1 MNLGA
6 CFACCVIAR
15 FMQVLRRDAVQRTP
29 KLFATCS
36 LGFTFSSVKSTMFC
50 QACAKAS
57 SLASLRRQ
65 VPRIKQLPRH
75 HRLYASSTAIQ
86 ITDPILLY
94 DNLVRSGRIQQD
106 EQQLRL
112 LYQLRKIHDELMDYK
127 PSYSL
132 RYLLD
137 TARPEAASGPN
148 GDDRGNVT
156 SQSIIPSKAT
166 KSLVQALSHEDD
178 LPNLDS
184 PEGFLLTGS
193 VGTGKTMLLDLF
205 YDSLPIKKKRIHY
218 HAFLLGLYRQVFV
231 ALEEQRIAA
240 DNEEREMQSLAGLNG
255 RGYPWSRKEEN
266 KAKALTRGWRQV
278 SSRS

>member
-1 MNLGA
+1 ML
-6 CFACCVIAR
+6 CRQCAR
-15 FMQVLRRDAVQRTP
+15 
-29 KLFATCS
+29 
-36 LGFTFSSVKSTMFC
+36 FSSVAGPRYNATTSRMVQLRIQRAAST
-50 QACAKAS
+50 
-57 SLASLRRQ
+57 
-65 VPRIKQLPRH
+65 
-75 HRLYASSTAIQ
+75 STAIQ

-94 DNLVRSGRIQQD
+94 ENLVRSGRIQRD
-106 EQQLRL
+106 ENQLRL
-112 LYQLRKIHDELMDYK
+112 LYQLRKIHDVLMDYK

-132 RYLLD
+132 RFLLES
-137 TARPEAASGPN
+137 ARPETSSSTASGRF
-148 GDDRGNVT
+148 DDRDIT
-156 SQSIIPSKAT
+156 SLSARILPSKVT
-166 KSLVQALSHEDD
+166 KDLVRSLSHEDD
-178 LPNLDS
+178 LSNLDT

-240 DNEEREMQSLAGLNG
+240 DNEEREMQSLAGLDG

-278 SSRS
+278 GHRQLEHCHWDCISNLFIQRSSLADVAMMIPRSLRSMCSPKLP

>member
-1 MNLGA
+1 MP
-6 CFACCVIAR
+6 I
-15 FMQVLRRDAVQRTP
+15 
-29 KLFATCS
+29 
-36 LGFTFSSVKSTMFC
+36 
-50 QACAKAS
+50 
-57 SLASLRRQ
+57 LRRQ
-65 VPRIKQLPRH
+65 RYPVLSAVSDVRW
-75 HRLYASSTAIQ
+75 YASSTAIQ

-94 DNLVRSGRIQQD
+94 ENLVRSGRIQQD

-112 LYQLRKIHDELMDYK
+112 LYQLRKIHGTLMDYK
-127 PSYSL
+127 PTYSL
-132 RYLLD
+132 RYLLES
-137 TARPEAASGPN
+137 ARPETAS
-148 GDDRGNVT
+148 DDGSKQLGQHIV
-156 SQSIIPSKAT
+156 PSKAT
-166 KSLVQALSHEDD
+166 KALVQALTQEDD
-178 LPNLDS
+178 LANLDT

-255 RGYPWSRKEEN
+255 QGYPWSRREEN

-278 SSRS
+278 GMTVKLRFTQTC

>member
-1 MNLGA
+1 MP
-6 CFACCVIAR
+6 I
-15 FMQVLRRDAVQRTP
+15 
-29 KLFATCS
+29 
-36 LGFTFSSVKSTMFC
+36 
-50 QACAKAS
+50 
-57 SLASLRRQ
+57 LRRQ
-65 VPRIKQLPRH
+65 RYPVLSAVSDVRW
-75 HRLYASSTAIQ
+75 YASSTAIQ

-94 DNLVRSGRIQQD
+94 ENLVRSGRIQQD

-112 LYQLRKIHDELMDYK
+112 LYQLRKIHGTLMDYK
-127 PSYSL
+127 PTYSL
-132 RYLLD
+132 RYLLES
-137 TARPEAASGPN
+137 ARPETAS
-148 GDDRGNVT
+148 DDGSKQLGQHIV
-156 SQSIIPSKAT
+156 PSKAT
-166 KSLVQALSHEDD
+166 KALVQALTQEDD
-178 LPNLDS
+178 LANLDT

-255 RGYPWSRKEEN
+255 QGYPWSRREEN

-278 SSRS
+278 GMTVNLGFTQTC

>member
-1 MNLGA
+1 
-6 CFACCVIAR
+6 
-15 FMQVLRRDAVQRTP
+15 
-29 KLFATCS
+29 
-36 LGFTFSSVKSTMFC
+36 MFC
-50 QACAKAS
+50 QACARAS
-57 SLASLRRQ
+57 ALPTLRSSRL
-65 VPRIKQLPRH
+65 RIKTVVQNS
-75 HRLYASSTAIQ
+75 RLYASSTAIQ
-86 ITDPILLY
+86 ITDPIVLY
-94 DNLVRSGRIQQD
+94 ENLVRSGRIQQD

-132 RYLLD
+132 RYLLES
-137 TARPEAASGPN
+137 ARTETGSSSSRN
-148 GDDRGNVT
+148 GDDRGAAGAIT
-156 SQSIIPSKAT
+156 QSIIPSKAT
-166 KSLVQALSHEDD
+166 KALVQALTHEDD
-178 LPNLDS
+178 LSNLDS

-278 SSRS
+278 RRYYSS

>member
-1 MNLGA
+1 M
-6 CFACCVIAR
+6 FAAGR
-15 FMQVLRRDAVQRTP
+15 LRI
-29 KLFATCS
+29 
-36 LGFTFSSVKSTMFC
+36 
-50 QACAKAS
+50 
-57 SLASLRRQ
+57 LRRQ
-65 VPRIKQLPRH
+65 RSRIIGAVAEVRW
-75 HRLYASSTAIQ
+75 YALSTAIQ

-94 DNLVRSGRIQQD
+94 ENLVRSGRIQQD

-112 LYQLRKIHDELMDYK
+112 LYQLRKIHGTLMDYK

-132 RYLLD
+132 RYLLES
-137 TARPEAASGPN
+137 ARPETASSSS
-148 GDDRGNVT
+148 GDDRNLAR
-156 SQSIIPSKAT
+156 QQHIIPSKAT
-166 KSLVQALSHEDD
+166 KSLVQALTQEDD
-178 LPNLDS
+178 LSNLDT

-255 RGYPWSRKEEN
+255 QGYPWSRREEN

-278 SSRS
+278 RASLTVFPILYSCLQLTFGHRCSLEVEAMTIPR

>member
-1 MNLGA
+1 MP
-6 CFACCVIAR
+6 I
-15 FMQVLRRDAVQRTP
+15 
-29 KLFATCS
+29 
-36 LGFTFSSVKSTMFC
+36 
-50 QACAKAS
+50 
-57 SLASLRRQ
+57 LRRQ
-65 VPRIKQLPRH
+65 RYPVLSAVSDVRW
-75 HRLYASSTAIQ
+75 YASSTAIQ

-94 DNLVRSGRIQQD
+94 ENLVRSGRIQQD

-112 LYQLRKIHDELMDYK
+112 LYQLRKIHGTVMDYK
-127 PSYSL
+127 PTYSL
-132 RYLLD
+132 RYLLES
-137 TARPEAASGPN
+137 ARPETAS
-148 GDDRGNVT
+148 DDGSKQLGQHIV
-156 SQSIIPSKAT
+156 PSKAT
-166 KSLVQALSHEDD
+166 KALVQALTQEDD
-178 LPNLDS
+178 LANLDT

-255 RGYPWSRKEEN
+255 QGYPWSRREEN

-278 SSRS
+278 GMTVNLGFTQTC